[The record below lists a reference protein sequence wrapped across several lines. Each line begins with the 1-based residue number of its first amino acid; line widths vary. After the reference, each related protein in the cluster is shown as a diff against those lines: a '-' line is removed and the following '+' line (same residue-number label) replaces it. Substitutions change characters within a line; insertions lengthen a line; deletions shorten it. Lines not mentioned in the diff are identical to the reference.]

1 MKRYDVQR
9 STVSNRM
16 TLVVPETHTET
27 TLQTYDA
34 HKYIMLYRM
43 QYAAKRY
50 IFARSKFLQF
60 LHVKISLIHF

>member
-50 IFARSKFLQF
+50 IFEGANFCNFCTSKY
-60 LHVKISLIHF
+60 H